1 MLIQPWNQISCF
13 QEAWHTFLVSG
24 SQFLPWRSVG
34 VHFSDFVSGAV
45 SRHANVLL
53 VPIVQYLNQMFQSTC
68 MHSSECFCNYTC
80 EVFEPNVSRPVYDA
94 YMQMFLWLH
103 LCSILNQMFQSMC
116 MHTWEYFCDSTCAV
130 FWTKCFKARVCIHG
144 NISVVPLVQ
153 YLNQMFNLKPLPYLP
168 PVQNVWAKFRY
179 CGKWAMWK

>member
-1 MLIQPWNQISCF
+1 MPTQPWNQISCF

-94 YMQMFLWLH
+94 YMQMFLWFH
-103 LCSILNQMFQSMC
+103 LCS
-116 MHTWEYFCDSTCAV
+116 V
-130 FWTKCFKARVCIHG
+130 WTKCFRARVCVHG
-144 NISVVPLVQ
+144 DISVIPLVQ